1 LEVSIMQEPWRSIAA
16 LAVVLTL
23 LFVFLKLTDLV

>member
-1 LEVSIMQEPWRSIAA
+1 VSIMQEPWKSVAV
-16 LAVVLTL
+16 LAVVLVL